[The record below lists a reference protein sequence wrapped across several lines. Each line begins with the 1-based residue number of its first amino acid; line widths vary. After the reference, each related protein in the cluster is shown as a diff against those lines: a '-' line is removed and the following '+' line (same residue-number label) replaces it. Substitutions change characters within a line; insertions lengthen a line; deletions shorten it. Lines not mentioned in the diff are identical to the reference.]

1 MSINKGLKCSTTY
14 YVQKLHAK
22 NAIFEDFHYNLYFLF
37 VKRTWKRLQ
46 SQLDICFKREVKIQ

>member
-37 VKRTWKRLQ
+37 VKQTWKRL
-46 SQLDICFKREVKIQ
+46 